1 MEGEQYLFQSWTEI
15 LRKMVS
21 KLCLKHDYD
30 TQRRK
35 KRWKWREELKSSTEA
50 VKARPA
56 RGMRE
61 SSVQLEYG
69 TRREREGRGK
79 DVQEEPG
86 LTGRAA
92 GWHSR
97 GKAQC

>member
-1 MEGEQYLFQSWTEI
+1 MEWKENSICFRVGQRSLERWL
-15 LRKMVS
+15 S

-35 KRWKWREELKSSTEA
+35 KRWKWREELKSSTEV
-50 VKARPA
+50 VKARPV

-61 SSVQLEYG
+61 SSVQLEYVHG
-69 TRREREGRGK
+69 ENVRGAGRTCRRS
-79 DVQEEPG
+79 
-86 LTGRAA
+86 RAA

-97 GKAQC
+97 GKGQC